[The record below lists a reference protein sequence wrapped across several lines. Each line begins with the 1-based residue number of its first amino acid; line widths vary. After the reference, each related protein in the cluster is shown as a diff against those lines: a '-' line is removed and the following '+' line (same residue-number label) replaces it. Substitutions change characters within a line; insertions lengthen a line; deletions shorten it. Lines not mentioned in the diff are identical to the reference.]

1 MVGGLGRVAH
11 IFEHP
16 SAKREDENKVA
27 QVGEAPR
34 DGHPS
39 AKREDENRG
48 ARSTATKVTIGGRW
62 VG

>member
-1 MVGGLGRVAH
+1 MQGESFNYVYGFLTWVVGGLGRVAH

-39 AKREDENRG
+39 AKRED
-48 ARSTATKVTIGGRW
+48 
-62 VG
+62 